1 MYMEVNDCES
11 ALIEICKSF
20 LKYLYDLRQEGLISE
35 TEYKRHSEMKL
46 LFLNRVKQ

>member
-20 LKYLYDLRQEGLISE
+20 LKHLCDLRQENLISE
-35 TEYKRHSEMKL
+35 EEYQRHSEKKL
-46 LFLNRVKQ
+46 MFLNRTRQ